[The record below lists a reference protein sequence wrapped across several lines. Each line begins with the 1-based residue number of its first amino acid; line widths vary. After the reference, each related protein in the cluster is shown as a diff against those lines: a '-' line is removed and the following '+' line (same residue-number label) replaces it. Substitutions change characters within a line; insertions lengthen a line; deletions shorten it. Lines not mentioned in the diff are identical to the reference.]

1 MSVTKPPTILI
12 VDDELRAAK
21 GLKQRIGNQAKVIT
35 RIPEEVTRA
44 DLKKA
49 DLILVDFE
57 LHGKV
62 DEVPIIQPPNGLALS
77 TVLREQIREMDPR
90 KVTGVA
96 LYTGQLQQISGTIP
110 DEVRG
115 FVVAR
120 LTNLEWVFE
129 KSADNTEITAVS
141 LAAAI
146 KRLPRSWPEDSS
158 EAAKDL
164 HRFLGLKRNAPFLAA
179 AEEDIATCHPPV
191 HELSNASHALAVV
204 RWLAQRILPYPAFL
218 MDRMALA
225 ARLRLTPRRL
235 DLLLAV
241 KSKFRDALDEVA
253 YSGALADLYGL
264 HWWRAGI
271 DELIFEWSE
280 GTGEV
285 EVLQAK
291 IQNLAGK
298 ELSFSDSE
306 VVPVID
312 SSYRADRVAPIESA
326 LRLRPDDW
334 PVFADDAWA
343 ERVEIEGDPRLRG
356 LLAPPDLEL
365 VSDV

>member
-1 MSVTKPPTILI
+1 MSATKSPIILV

-21 GLKQRIGNQAKVIT
+21 GLKKRIGNNAEVLT
-35 RIPEEVTRA
+35 RTPEEVTRA
-44 DLKKA
+44 DLRQA

-57 LHGKV
+57 LHEET
-62 DEVPIIQPPNGLALS
+62 DEVPITQPPNGLALS

-90 KVTGVA
+90 KVAGVA

-129 KSADNTEITAVS
+129 KKANDTEITAVS
-141 LAAAI
+141 LAEAI
-146 KRLPRSWPEDSS
+146 KRLPRSWPEDSN
-158 EAAKDL
+158 EAARQL
-164 HRFLGLKRNAPFLAA
+164 HRFLGLSRSAPFLAA

-218 MDRMALA
+218 MNRMALA

-235 DLLLAV
+235 DLLLASESRLV
-241 KSKFRDALDEVA
+241 DALAGVA
-253 YSGALADLYGL
+253 YSGALSDLYGL

-285 EVLQAK
+285 DVLQTS
-291 IQNLAGK
+291 IQNLVGK
-298 ELSFSDSE
+298 ELSFIDSE

-312 SSYRADRVAPIESA
+312 SSYRADRLAPIDSA
-326 LRLRPDDW
+326 LPIRPDDW

-343 ERVEIEGDPRLRG
+343 ERGEIEGDPRLKG
-356 LLAPPDLEL
+356 LLTVPDTAL
-365 VSDV
+365 VSDA

>member
-1 MSVTKPPTILI
+1 MTDAKSPTILV

-21 GLKQRIGNQAKVIT
+21 GLKKRIGSSAEVLT
-35 RIPEEVTRA
+35 RTPEAVTQA
-44 DLKKA
+44 DLRQA

-57 LHGKV
+57 LHEEMG
-62 DEVPIIQPPNGLALS
+62 EVPITQPPNGLALS
-77 TVLREQIREMDPR
+77 SVLREQIREMNPR

-96 LYTGQLQQISGTIP
+96 LYTGQLQRISGTIP

-129 KSADNTEITAVS
+129 KNANDTEITSVS
-141 LAAAI
+141 LAEAI
-146 KRLPRSWPEDSS
+146 KRLPSSWPEDAN
-158 EAAKDL
+158 EAARHL
-164 HRFLGLKRNAPFLAA
+164 HRFLGLSRSVPFFAV
-179 AEEDIATCHPPV
+179 AEEDIAACHPPV

-218 MDRMALA
+218 MDRIGLA

-235 DLLLAV
+235 DLLLAGESRLV
-241 KSKFRDALDEVA
+241 DALVGVA
-253 YSGALADLYGL
+253 YDGALAELYGS

-280 GTGEV
+280 GTGEA
-285 EVLQAK
+285 EVLQAS
-291 IQNLAGK
+291 IQNLAGR
-298 ELSFSDSE
+298 ELSFIDGE

-326 LRLRPDDW
+326 LPVRPDDW

-356 LLAPPDLEL
+356 LLISPDAEL
-365 VSDV
+365 VSDA

>member
-1 MSVTKPPTILI
+1 MSATKSPTILI

-21 GLKQRIGNQAKVIT
+21 GLRKRIGDNAKVLT

-44 DLKKA
+44 DLRKA

-57 LHGKV
+57 LHEGM
-62 DEVPIIQPPNGLALS
+62 DEVPITQPPNGLALS
-77 TVLREQIREMDPR
+77 IVLREQIREMDAG
-90 KVTGVA
+90 KVTGIA

-129 KSADNTEITAVS
+129 KHADNTEITAVS
-141 LAAAI
+141 LAEGI
-146 KRLPRSWPEDSS
+146 TRLPPSWPEDSD
-158 EAAKDL
+158 EAARHL
-164 HRFLGLKRNAPFLAA
+164 HRFLGLGRSAPFLAA

-218 MDRMALA
+218 MDRMGLA

-235 DLLLAV
+235 DLLLT
-241 KSKFRDALDEVA
+241 SESGLTDAFAGVA
-253 YSGALADLYGL
+253 YSGALADLYGS

-271 DELIFEWSE
+271 DELIFQWSE

-285 EVLQAK
+285 EVLQAS
-291 IQNLAGK
+291 IQTLAGK
-298 ELSFSDSE
+298 KLSFFDSE

-312 SSYRADRVAPIESA
+312 SSYRADRLAPVDSA

-343 ERVEIEGDPRLRG
+343 ERAEIEGDPRLGG
-356 LLAPPDLEL
+356 LLTAPDVQL
-365 VSDV
+365 VSDA

>member
-1 MSVTKPPTILI
+1 MSVTKPPTILV

-21 GLKQRIGNQAKVIT
+21 GLKKRIGENAKVLT
-35 RIPEEVTRA
+35 RTPDEVTRT
-44 DLKKA
+44 DLRLA

-57 LHGKV
+57 LHEETS
-62 DEVPIIQPPNGLALS
+62 EVPIPQPPNGLALS
-77 TVLREQIREMDPR
+77 GVLREQIREMDTE
-90 KVTGVA
+90 KGTGVA

-129 KSADNTEITAVS
+129 KKASDTEITAVS
-141 LAAAI
+141 LAEAI
-146 KRLPRSWPEDSS
+146 KRLPRSWPEDSDD
-158 EAAKDL
+158 AARHL
-164 HRFLGLKRNAPFLAA
+164 HRFLGLDRSLPFLAA
-179 AEEDIATCHPPV
+179 AEEDIAACHPPV

-218 MDRMALA
+218 MDRMGLA

-235 DLLLAV
+235 DLLLASE
-241 KSKFRDALDEVA
+241 SKLADALAGVA
-253 YSGALADLYGL
+253 YSGALADLYGS
-264 HWWRAGI
+264 HWWRAGV

-285 EVLQAK
+285 DVLQTS

-298 ELSFSDSE
+298 DLSFFHSE

-312 SSYRADRVAPIESA
+312 ASYRADRIAPIESA
-326 LRLRPDDW
+326 LPIRPDDW

-343 ERVEIEGDPRLRG
+343 ERVEIEGDPRLKG
-356 LLAPPDLEL
+356 LLFAPAAAL
-365 VSDV
+365 VTDG